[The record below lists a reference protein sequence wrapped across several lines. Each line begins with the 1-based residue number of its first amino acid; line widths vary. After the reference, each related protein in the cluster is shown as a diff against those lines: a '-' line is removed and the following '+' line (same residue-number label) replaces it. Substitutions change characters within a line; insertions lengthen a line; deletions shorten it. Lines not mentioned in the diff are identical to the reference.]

1 MITSKGIAGVSRAS
15 LVVIAATLTMFKLPE
30 AGILLILAVDHFL
43 DMGRTATNI
52 IGNSV
57 ATAVIAKTEGHKVEE
72 GEIVL
77 VQPLTPS
84 EQTNSL

>member
-1 MITSKGIAGVSRAS
+1 
-15 LVVIAATLTMFKLPE
+15 
-30 AGILLILAVDHFL
+30 
-43 DMGRTATNI
+43 MGRTATNI

>member
-1 MITSKGIAGVSRAS
+1 M
-15 LVVIAATLTMFKLPE
+15 VIAATLAMFKLPE

-57 ATAVIAKTEGHKVEE
+57 ATAVIAKTEGNKGEE
-72 GEIVL
+72 HESVL
-77 VQPLTPS
+77 AQPLIPNDQNAS
-84 EQTNSL
+84 

>member
-1 MITSKGIAGVSRAS
+1 M
-15 LVVIAATLTMFKLPE
+15 VIAATLAMFKLPE

-57 ATAVIAKTEGHKVEE
+57 ATAVIAKTESHKEADE
-72 GEIVL
+72 SEIVWFNHL
-77 VQPLTPS
+77 VQVS
-84 EQTNSL
+84 E